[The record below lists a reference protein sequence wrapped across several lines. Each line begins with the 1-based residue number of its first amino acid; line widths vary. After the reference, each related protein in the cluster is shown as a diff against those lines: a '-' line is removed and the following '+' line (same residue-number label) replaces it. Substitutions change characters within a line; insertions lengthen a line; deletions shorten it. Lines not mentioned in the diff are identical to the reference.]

1 MDLEKIRYKKIST
14 VLLILGFY
22 SLSSSFWAGLTVFTA
37 VFLIQDFKLSRKYR
51 EKINSQFENEISVS
65 QLVAV
70 SLGVALIFTVGG
82 SPESQQ
88 DTTQAADIT
97 EPQPNPNTVS
107 LEEYRSLEQEYNKTI
122 DDYNQLVEEYNTL
135 YNRSRLGVY
144 PPYVKAKNR
153 SFEVAFNYSDGE
165 KDYYVYD
172 GTAFE
177 AQIVDGNYM
186 RGFTVQQMEY
196 VGLERLADRFEGNT
210 KYMELEGHGN
220 YYQLNPFIMPENF
233 GIISEHIYNKYD
245 SDRKRV
251 REVWNVVTQINTYS
265 PELEE
270 TPRMP
275 LETLLMGGGDCED
288 TAILAASML
297 EAMPAD
303 WDVQLVYM
311 DSNNPQDPENINHAL
326 IYVDTGEYQTFMETT
341 SNYEM
346 SPYEK
351 VDGYYVDV
359 EG

>member
-1 MDLEKIRYKKIST
+1 MNFEETRHRSISII
-14 VLLILGFY
+14 LLVLGFY
-22 SLSSSFWAGLTVFTA
+22 SLSSSFLAAFVTFTA
-37 VFLIQDFKLSRKYR
+37 VFLIQDFELSRKYR
-51 EKINSQFENEISVS
+51 QKISSQFENEATAS
-65 QLVAV
+65 QIAAI
-70 SLGVALIFTVGG
+70 SLGLALIFTLGA

-97 EPQPNPNTVS
+97 ESQPNPNTVS
-107 LEEYRSLEQEYNKTI
+107 LEEYRSLEQEYNQTI

-135 YNRSRLGVY
+135 HNRSQLGVY
-144 PPYVKAKNR
+144 PPYVVANNR
-153 SFEVAFNYSDGE
+153 SFTVAFNYSDGE
-165 KDYYVYD
+165 KDYYTYD
-172 GTAFE
+172 SETFS
-177 AQIVDGNYM
+177 AQIMTGNYM
-186 RGFTVQQMEY
+186 REMTVPQMEY
-196 VGLERLADRFEGNT
+196 LDLHDLADRFEGGT
-210 KYMELEGHGN
+210 KYRELGSHGN
-220 YYQLNPFIMPENF
+220 YYQLEPFIVPENF
-233 GIISEHIYNKYD
+233 GLISEHIYNKYD

-275 LETLLMGGGDCED
+275 LETLLAGGGDCED

-341 SNYEM
+341 SNHQM
-346 SPYEK
+346 NPYEE